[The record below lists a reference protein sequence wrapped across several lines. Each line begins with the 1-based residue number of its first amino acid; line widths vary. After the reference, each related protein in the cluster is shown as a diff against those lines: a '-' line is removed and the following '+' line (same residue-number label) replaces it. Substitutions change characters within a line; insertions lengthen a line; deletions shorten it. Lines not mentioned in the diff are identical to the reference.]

1 MAALEVIALDPVT
14 PQLRAPGAGD
24 TYTFP
29 RAVVMTGALTYGG
42 VTLNNA
48 VTGTG
53 NMVLSTSP
61 TFTTP
66 VLGTPS
72 SGILTS
78 CTGLPISTGVAG
90 LGTGV
95 ATALAVNTGSAG
107 AFVVNG
113 GVLGTPSS
121 GTLTNATGLPLSTGV
136 TGTLPIGNGGTGQ
149 ITQAAAFDALAP
161 TTTKGDL
168 IVSNGT
174 DNVRLAVGANNYVLA
189 ADSSTATGLAW
200 VAVSPG
206 GVSSVTA
213 SAPLASSGGSTPD
226 ISLTGTVPVANGG
239 TGQTSY
245 TDGELL
251 IGNSTGNTLS
261 KATLTAGSNVTIT
274 NGPGSITIAASGGG
288 GSSTLT
294 ISNKTSA
301 YTVVA
306 GDLGTIIN
314 CTANTFTVSLDL
326 AATLGSGFNC
336 WIWNTGTGVIII
348 DPNGSE
354 TIDGNTTFVLR
365 RGQGTQIICNG
376 TNFNTGAPKQYYL
389 YSEMYDNTVSSRPT
403 ANNAFGAIAMHYNA
417 SATGITSMAI
427 GFSTTAS
434 GENASAVGYRA
445 SATSANAT
453 AIGPNSNYQGAQ
465 AVTGSGAMA
474 LGGSYASGA
483 DSFAAAV
490 ANNTVTYGSQSA
502 NALTVGSI
510 SRATGSASV
519 AIGRQNIAS
528 GTRSLALGNVSNASG
543 TGSVAIGCG
552 SLLGWGANA
561 SGNDAMAF
569 GDGARAQEIKKYAFA
584 GWSVASVGS
593 SQMGILLLCKQ
604 TTNDTATVL
613 TSDTGIASTA
623 NQVILPNNS
632 AFAFTGTVVARQT
645 AAGGTASAAWKIEGL
660 IRREGSAGTTT
671 LVASTVTAIDNT
683 PGWTLALSADT
694 TNGGLAVTATGAA
707 ATNIRWVATVQ
718 TSEVI
723 YA

>member
-1 MAALEVIALDPVT
+1 MAALEVIALDTAT

-29 RAVVMTGALTYGG
+29 RAVAMTGALTYGG

-72 SGILTS
+72 SGTLTS
-78 CTGLPISTGVAG
+78 C
-90 LGTGV
+90 
-95 ATALAVNTGSAG
+95 
-107 AFVVNG
+107 
-113 GVLGTPSS
+113 
-121 GTLTNATGLPLSTGV
+121 TGLPLSTGV
-136 TGTLPIGNGGTGQ
+136 TGTLPVGNGGTGQ
-149 ITQAAAFDALAP
+149 
-161 TTTKGDL
+161 TT
-168 IVSNGT
+168 
-174 DNVRLAVGANNYVLA
+174 
-189 ADSSTATGLAW
+189 
-200 VAVSPG
+200 
-206 GVSSVTA
+206 
-213 SAPLASSGGSTPD
+213 
-226 ISLTGTVPVANGG
+226 
-239 TGQTSY
+239 Y
-245 TDGELL
+245 TDGQLL

-261 KATLTAGSNVTIT
+261 KATLTAGSGVTIT
-274 NGPGSITIAASGGG
+274 NGSGSITIAASGGG

-294 ISNKTSA
+294 ISNKTGA

-314 CTANTFTVSLDL
+314 CTANTFTVSLDP

-336 WIWNTGTGVIII
+336 WIWNTGTGVITI

-354 TIDGNTTFVLR
+354 TIDGRTTFVLR
-365 RGQGTQIICNG
+365 QGQGTQIICNG

-389 YSEMYDNTVSSRPT
+389 YSEMYDSSIGGRPT
-403 ANNAFGAIAMHYNA
+403 ANNSFGALAMHYSA

-434 GENASAVGYRA
+434 GENASAIGYRA

-453 AIGPNSNYQGAQ
+453 AIGANSAYQGSQ

-490 ANNTVTYGSQSA
+490 TNNTSTYGATGA
-502 NALTVGSI
+502 NA
-510 SRATGSASV
+510 V
-519 AIGRQNIAS
+519 AIGSLSKATGADAVSIGDTNTAS
-528 GTRSLALGNVSNASG
+528 AQSA
-543 TGSVAIGCG
+543 VAIGG
-552 SLLGWGANA
+552 VSTASQSYAIALGYQANSVIIGKYTYA
-561 SGNDAMAF
+561 SGQFAALGDAQNGVFVLRCA
-569 GDGARAQEIKKYAFA
+569 
-584 GWSVASVGS
+584 
-593 SQMGILLLCKQ
+593 
-604 TTNDTATVL
+604 TTDATATVL
-613 TSDTGIASTA
+613 TTNNSGSGTT

-632 AFAFTGTVVARQT
+632 AYAFTGTVVARQQ
-645 AAGGTASAAWKIEGL
+645 AADGTASAAWKIEGL
-660 IRREGSAGTTT
+660 IRREANAASAT
-671 LVASTVTAIDNT
+671 LVASTVTAISNV

-707 ATNIRWVATVQ
+707 ATDIRWVATVQ
-718 TSEVI
+718 TSEVT

>member
-1 MAALEVIALDPVT
+1 MAALEVIALDTAT

-29 RAVVMTGALTYGG
+29 RAVAMTGALTYGG

-72 SGILTS
+72 SGTLTS

-113 GVLGTPSS
+113 GALGTPSS

-136 TGTLPIGNGGTGQ
+136 TGTLPIANGGTGQ
-149 ITQAAAFDALAP
+149 TTQTAAFGALAP
-161 TTTKGDL
+161 TTTKGDI

-174 DNVRLAVGANNYVLA
+174 DNVRLPVGANNYVLA

-239 TGQTSY
+239 TGQTTANAALNALLPSQSGQSGKFLT
-245 TDGELL
+245 TDGTDT
-251 IGNSTGNTLS
+251 SW
-261 KATLTAGSNVTIT
+261 ATA
-274 NGPGSITIAASGGG
+274 GG

-294 ISNKTSA
+294 IQNKTGA
-301 YTVVA
+301 YTVVV

-314 CTANTFTVSLDL
+314 CTSGTFTVSLDP

-336 WIWNTGTGVIII
+336 WIWNTGTGVITI

-354 TIDGNTTFVLR
+354 TIDGRTTFVLR
-365 RGQGTQIICNG
+365 QGQGTQIICNG

-389 YSEMYDNTVSSRPT
+389 YSEMYDPTMGGRPT
-403 ANNAFGAIAMHYNA
+403 ANNSIGALAMHYSA
-417 SATGITSMAI
+417 TATGITSLAI
-427 GFSTTAS
+427 GFTTNAT
-434 GENASAVGYRA
+434 GENASAIGYRA
-445 SATSANAT
+445 SATSANST
-453 AIGPNSNYQGAQ
+453 ALGSNSAYQGSQ

-474 LGGSYASGA
+474 LGGSYASGTN
-483 DSFAAAV
+483 SFAAAI
-490 ANNTVTYGSQSA
+490 ADNTSSYGATGA
-502 NALTVGSI
+502 NA
-510 SRATGSASV
+510 V
-519 AIGRQNIAS
+519 AIGSLSKATGADAVSIGDTNTAS
-528 GTRSLALGNVSNASG
+528 AQSA
-543 TGSVAIGCG
+543 VAIGG
-552 SLLGWGANA
+552 VSTASQSYAVALGYQANSVIIGKYTYA
-561 SGNDAMAF
+561 SGQFAALGDAQNGVFVLRCA
-569 GDGARAQEIKKYAFA
+569 
-584 GWSVASVGS
+584 
-593 SQMGILLLCKQ
+593 
-604 TTNDTATVL
+604 TTNTTATVL
-613 TSDTGIASTA
+613 TTDNTA
-623 NQVILPNNS
+623 AGANDQVILPNSS
-632 AFAFTGTVVARQT
+632 AFAFTGTVVARQQ
-645 AAGGTASAAWKIEGL
+645 ASGGTDSAAWKIEGL
-660 IRREGSAGTTT
+660 IRREANAASTT

-694 TNGGLAVTATGAA
+694 TNGGLKIEATGAA

-718 TSEVI
+718 TSEVT